1 MKIEDEVLIILELKL
16 EILEKRENLNNV
28 EVWEDLIN
36 LFGNLD
42 IDKGLIK

>member
-42 IDKGLIK
+42 RDKGLIK